1 MKFDLPRP
9 LAGVAT
15 AVAVCGLLA
24 ACAVPVTRTTRVYEE
39 PVASR
44 QAAAHEH
51 ARYGTVERIEVEDTQ
66 VHDSGA
72 GAVIGGLAG
81 GVLGHQIG
89 RGVGN
94 AAATALG
101 IFGGAVV
108 GDRVEE
114 HQAAAESGRRYHVV
128 VRFDDG
134 MHQSFDYAEI
144 RGLHAGER
152 VKFLHGVLD
161 RA

>member
-1 MKFDLPRP
+1 MKTDLPKPP
-9 LAGVAT
+9 LVL
-15 AVAVCGLLA
+15 AVALCGALA

-39 PVASR
+39 PRPARYAPPPPVA
-44 QAAAHEH
+44 

-89 RGVGN
+89 RGAGN
-94 AAATALG
+94 AAATVLG
-101 IFGGAVV
+101 VFGGAVV
-108 GDRVEE
+108 GDQVEKN
-114 HQAAAESGRRYHVV
+114 QDAVQSGRRYRVI

-134 MHQSFDYAEI
+134 VHETFDYSEI

-152 VKFLHGVLD
+152 VKFIHGALD

>member
-1 MKFDLPRP
+1 MKVESSRW
-9 LAGVAT
+9 ACGMAA
-15 AVAVCGLLA
+15 AVALCGALA

-39 PVASR
+39 PRPRLAQAPVA
-44 QAAAHEH
+44 

-72 GAVIGGLAG
+72 GALIGGLTG

-89 RGVGN
+89 RGAGN
-94 AAATALG
+94 AAATVLG
-101 IFGGAVV
+101 AFGGAVV
-108 GDRVEE
+108 GDRVEKN
-114 HQAAAESGRRYHVV
+114 QDAVQSGRRYRVI

-134 MHQSFDYAEI
+134 AHQAFDYAQI
-144 RGLHAGER
+144 RGLHTGER
-152 VKFLHGVLD
+152 VKFIHGVLD